1 MLTGLRQ
8 PKWIVAL
15 LVVFVLCGCS
25 QEPRLHKS
33 TILAFGTTIDLVLS
47 DVNPHKAIDA
57 RRKLI
62 KSFEYMH
69 KSWHPWRPGNLS
81 RTNELLAT
89 GVSFTVSPSLLP
101 VIKLGQ
107 QLELSSDGLFNPAIG
122 KLIAAWGFHRDDPE
136 NSVPPDA
143 GVIRDLAQH
152 QPSMQDIHIDGFSLR
167 CVNPMVQIDMGGY
180 AKGYGVDLA
189 LQELRDMG
197 IHNAIINAGG
207 DVRVIGQHGGRH
219 WRVGIRN
226 YNGDGVL
233 ATVDVF
239 DGEAVFTSGDY
250 ERRYTDHAKTY
261 HHIIDPRTGFPA
273 TETASVTVIHGDGAT
288 ADAAATALFV
298 AGPQRWRDI
307 AKKMG
312 IRYVLLVDRH
322 GQRYMTEDMKNR
334 LQLMHNDPL

>member
-1 MLTGLRQ
+1 
-8 PKWIVAL
+8 
-15 LVVFVLCGCS
+15 
-25 QEPRLHKS
+25 
-33 TILAFGTTIDLVLS
+33 
-47 DVNPHKAIDA
+47 
-57 RRKLI
+57 
-62 KSFEYMH
+62 
-69 KSWHPWRPGNLS
+69 
-81 RTNELLAT
+81 
-89 GVSFTVSPSLLP
+89 
-101 VIKLGQ
+101 
-107 QLELSSDGLFNPAIG
+107 
-122 KLIAAWGFHRDDPE
+122 
-136 NSVPPDA
+136 
-143 GVIRDLAQH
+143 
-152 QPSMQDIHIDGFSLR
+152 
-167 CVNPMVQIDMGGY
+167 MVQIDMGGY

-207 DVRVIGQHGGRH
+207 DVRVIGQHGDRH